1 MDELERFEF
10 LSLVSAVQREMM
22 NHIGMDDKVLAEF
35 LISLH
40 DESADLKE
48 FRSKLAESGSEFP
61 DSLISSIDRLVLT
74 LHPKYK
80 KKASASAPAANGNA
94 KSSSNKEGAAALL
107 DAEAQKQRKLFPGL
121 SMPDSDWRPSY
132 ESDETAGKIKVEGMV
147 DDLMSQLEGVEKRHR
162 GGEDQGQG
170 SSAAGAKRKRSISP
184 PAVRRRSPDYDSS
197 SRYGARGMGGSSS
210 SNGAGGYG
218 GRPQLDSAPVVYK
231 IYDGRVTGI
240 KDFGAFVSLQGIAGR
255 AEGMFICMHCALP
268 KTKSIDTFLNRH
280 GSCRPDF
287 YGSRQPPLRHA
298 EQRPACESQSDVS
311 RWKPDWPLYERC
323 GSGHGSGLDAPPSH
337 HV

>member
-1 MDELERFEF
+1 MAPSSTIKHLFRNAASGVLQQRRRRLIVDSAASTASYIPVHNTMDEIERFEF

-48 FRSKLAESGSEFP
+48 FRAKLSESGSEFP

-80 KKASASAPAANGNA
+80 KKTSASSAANGSA
-94 KSSSNKEGAAALL
+94 SSSKNGAPEL

-121 SMPDSDWRPSY
+121 AMPDSEWQPSY
-132 ESDETAGKIKVEGMV
+132 EPDEKAGKIQVEGMV

-162 GGEDQGQG
+162 SGDAG
-170 SSAAGAKRKRSISP
+170 SGSAAGSKRKRSISP
-184 PAVRRRSPDYDSS
+184 PAVRRDRPRSPDYGPRS
-197 SRYGARGMGGSSS
+197 GGRGM
-210 SNGAGGYG
+210 G
-218 GRPQLDSAPVVYK
+218 GRPQLDPAPVVYK
-231 IYDGRVTGI
+231 IYDGRVSGI

-255 AEGMFICMHCALP
+255 AEGMFLAVCQMLEKI
-268 KTKSIDTFLNRH
+268 
-280 GSCRPDF
+280 
-287 YGSRQPPLRHA
+287 Y
-298 EQRPACESQSDVS
+298 
-311 RWKPDWPLYERC
+311 
-323 GSGHGSGLDAPPSH
+323 
-337 HV
+337 